1 VVNLQRIAAE
11 SVGRERCV
19 SIKKLAEGGFNWV
32 FLLTMDDGQE
42 VVAKIPFRNA
52 IPARYLTASEVAT
65 MDFLRNQLQIPVPKV
80 FAWSFDRDSNPV
92 GVEYIVMEKASGV
105 ALGDLWWSLDNKQL
119 LKVITQ
125 LVKYE
130 AKLLQ
135 TRLSAYGSIYFKE
148 NLPVGTNN
156 RLFSIPNEFP
166 QQYCIGLI
174 ADQRF
179 WQDNRGSLDIDRG
192 PCKCLP
198 DQTDNRDNIPGLFL
212 IN

>member
-1 VVNLQRIAAE
+1 
-11 SVGRERCV
+11 
-19 SIKKLAEGGFNWV
+19 
-32 FLLTMDDGQE
+32 MDDGQE
-42 VVAKIPFRNA
+42 VIAKIPFRNA

-65 MDFLRNQLQIPVPKV
+65 MEFLRYQLQIPVPKV
-80 FAWSFDRDSNPV
+80 FAWSFDADSNPV

-105 ALGDLWWSLDNKQL
+105 ALGDLWWSLDSKQL

-148 NLPVGTNN
+148 NRPVDTNN
-156 RLFSIPNEFP
+156 RLFSISDEFP
-166 QQYCIGLI
+166 QQYCIGPI

-179 WQDNRGSLDIDRG
+179 WHDGRGNLDIHRG
-192 PCKCLP
+192 PCKCLR
-198 DQTDNRDNIPGLFL
+198 DQTDNRDNFSRLFV